1 MVFLGAAMG
10 SLRPGTEGVGSHERA
25 WQVVPAEAE
34 QAARGTFPTLS
45 FPGPEMWLKSPSWS
59 PGAPALD
66 SRPSS
71 LFLAFISPSPF
82 PIFQFLSISWV
93 SGILLDTADSAENRT
108 KSPLCLLPG
117 GAWSW
122 VVSPWESPGSGSHSR
137 GQHSISRCRAGQ
149 DPRESRRP
157 WLVHPRAQRTVG
169 GRGGFQ
175 TGGLC

>member
-10 SLRPGTEGVGSHERA
+10 SLRLGTEDVGSHERA
-25 WQVVPAEAE
+25 WQVGPAEAE

-59 PGAPALD
+59 PGAPALN

-82 PIFQFLSISWV
+82 PIFQFLSISWAP
-93 SGILLDTADSAENRT
+93 GILLDTADSAENRT
-108 KSPLCLLPG
+108 KSPLCLPPG
-117 GAWSW
+117 GAWSR
-122 VVSPWESPGSGSHSR
+122 VVSPWESPGFGSHSR
-137 GQHSISRCRAGQ
+137 GQRSISCCRAGQ
-149 DPRESRRP
+149 DPRESKRP

-175 TGGLC
+175 TVGLC